1 MKKIGYVI
9 PVFPTLSETFVGVE
23 MRAMK
28 LLGHAVQPYAFSPGQ
43 HFQPVDNELKEQC
56 RYLTSAPR
64 APFSGIWNLHR
75 SHQFLRQQQ
84 GFSYLSLLRQGLQLA
99 YLAKEDQCE
108 HLHAHFAWHS
118 TATAIVAAKLLN
130 IPVSFV
136 GHGADI
142 YATPQDITSKLKAA
156 DFICAVT
163 KDMQNELQ
171 SATERPVL
179 HIPCGID
186 ASQYPPLNTDW
197 QPKKDFLFIGRLVE
211 KKGLD
216 TLLMALRQL
225 PAGTHLD
232 IVGDGPLLVRLQQ
245 LAHQLGLNSQ
255 NHSQVHFLGRREAA
269 WYRQHANDYK
279 ALVAPFTIAPNGD
292 KDTGPLVIKEAMA
305 LGLPVITT
313 DLSGCNEIL
322 EQQYGLQ
329 VPMDDPLALAKAMA
343 AHRQKTMSVLNQIR
357 ESAFNRVM
365 AQFTSLSQAKRL
377 SAQVEAL

>member
-23 MRAMK
+23 IRAMQE
-28 LLGHAVQPYAFSPGQ
+28 LGHDVQPYAFIPGQ
-43 HFQPVDNELKEQC
+43 HFQPADSELKKQC
-56 RYLTSAPR
+56 RYLTSAPEY
-64 APFSGIWNLHR
+64 ALANIWNFHR
-75 SHQFLRQQQ
+75 CHQFLMQQQ

-99 YLAKEDQCE
+99 RFVQQDKCE

-130 IPVSFV
+130 ISVSFV

-142 YATPQDITSKLKAA
+142 YATPQDIDSKLKAA
-156 DFICAVT
+156 SFICAVT
-163 KDMQNELQ
+163 KEMQNELQ
-171 SATERPVL
+171 TATKSPVL

-186 ASQYPPLNTDW
+186 ASQYPPLNTNW

-211 KKGLD
+211 KKGLG
-216 TLLMALRQL
+216 TLLYALSQL
-225 PAGTHLD
+225 PPDTNLD
-232 IVGDGPLLVRLQQ
+232 IVGDGPLRPGLNQ
-245 LAHQLGLNSQ
+245 LAYQLGLNSH
-255 NHSQVHFLGRREAA
+255 NRPQVHFLGHKESA

-313 DLSGCNEIL
+313 DLSGCDEIL
-322 EQQYGLQ
+322 EKQYGLQ
-329 VPMDDPLALAKAMA
+329 VPMNDHSALADAMA
-343 AHRQKTMSVLNQIR
+343 YLRHQPASALAPLR
-357 ESAFNRVM
+357 EKAFKRVM
-365 AQFTSLSQAKRL
+365 DQFTARTQAQKL
-377 SAQVEAL
+377 SAQVEAS

>member
-23 MRAMK
+23 IRAMK
-28 LLGHAVQPYAFSPGQ
+28 ALGHSVQPYAFSPGQ
-43 HFQPVDNELKEQC
+43 YFQPADEELKQHC
-56 RYLTSAPR
+56 RYLSSAPKYPITVLGNVFR
-64 APFSGIWNLHR
+64 CHG
-75 SHQFLRQQQ
+75 FLSQQR
-84 GFSYLSLLRQGLQLA
+84 GFTYLSLLRQGLQLA
-99 YLAKEDQCE
+99 HLAKKDNCE

-118 TATAIVAAKLLN
+118 AATAIVAAKLLN

-142 YATPQDITSKLKAA
+142 YATPQDITSKLQAA

-163 KDMQNELQ
+163 KEMQIELQ
-171 SATERPVL
+171 AATERPVL

-186 ASQYPPLNTDW
+186 STLYPPLTSDW
-197 QPKKDFLFIGRLVE
+197 SPQKDFLFIGRLVE

-216 TLLMALRQL
+216 TLITALSQL
-225 PAGTHLD
+225 PPDASLD
-232 IVGDGPLLVRLQQ
+232 IVGDGPLLPQLKQQ
-245 LAHQLGLNSQ
+245 AHQQGVA
-255 NHSQVHFLGRREAA
+255 SQVHFLGRKEAA

-313 DLSGCNEIL
+313 DLAGCSEIL
-322 EQQYGLQ
+322 ENQYGHQ
-329 VPMDDPLALAKAMA
+329 VPMNDHMALAQAMA
-343 AHRQKTMSVLNQIR
+343 AHRLEPATKLTELR
-357 ESAFNRVM
+357 EKAFNRVM
-365 AQFTSLSQAKRL
+365 EHFTALSQAKRL
-377 SAQVEAL
+377 SAQVDAL

>member
-28 LLGHAVQPYAFSPGQ
+28 ALGHSVQPYAFSPGQ
-43 HFQPVDNELKEQC
+43 HFQPADEELKQHC
-56 RYLTSAPR
+56 RYLSSAPKYPIQ
-64 APFSGIWNLHR
+64 ALWNIVRCHK
-75 SHQFLRQQQ
+75 FLRQQR
-84 GFSYLSLLRQGLQLA
+84 GFTYLSLLRQGLQLA
-99 YLAKEDQCE
+99 HMAKRDNCE

-142 YATPQDITSKLKAA
+142 YATPQDITSKLQAA
-156 DFICAVT
+156 DFVCAVT
-163 KDMQNELQ
+163 KEMQIELQ
-171 SATERPVL
+171 AATECPVL

-186 ASQYPPLNTDW
+186 STQYPPLTSDGRP
-197 QPKKDFLFIGRLVE
+197 QKDFLFIGRLVE

-216 TLLMALRQL
+216 TLIKALSQL
-225 PAGTHLD
+225 PSNTSLD
-232 IVGDGPLLVRLQQ
+232 IVGDGPLLPQLQQ
-245 LAHQLGLNSQ
+245 QAHQQGIASQ
-255 NHSQVHFLGRREAA
+255 IHFLGRKEAT

-313 DLSGCNEIL
+313 DLAGCSEIL
-322 EQQYGLQ
+322 ENQYGYQ
-329 VPMDDPLALAKAMA
+329 VPMNDHMALARTMA
-343 AHRQKTMSVLNQIR
+343 AHRLEPVTKLTKLR
-357 ESAFNRVM
+357 EKAFNRVM
-365 AQFTSLSQAKRL
+365 GQFTALSQAKRL
-377 SAQVEAL
+377 SAQVNAL

>member
-23 MRAMK
+23 IRAMQK
-28 LLGHAVQPYAFSPGQ
+28 LGHAVQPYAFSPGQ
-43 HFQPVDNELKEQC
+43 HFQPADSELKKQC
-56 RYLTSAPR
+56 RYLTSAP
-64 APFSGIWNLHR
+64 AYPFANIWNFHR
-75 SHQFLRQQQ
+75 CHHFLMQQQ

-99 YLAKEDQCE
+99 RLAQQDKCE

-142 YATPQDITSKLKAA
+142 YATPQDIESKLKAA
-156 DFICAVT
+156 NFICAVT

-171 SATERPVL
+171 TATKSPVL

-186 ASQYPPLNTDW
+186 ASQYPPLNSNW

-216 TLLMALRQL
+216 TLLHALGQL
-225 PAGTHLD
+225 PPDTHLD
-232 IVGDGPLLVRLQQ
+232 IVGDGPLRSSLNQ
-245 LAHQLGLNSQ
+245 LAHQLGLNS
-255 NHSQVHFLGRREAA
+255 HTRSQVHFLGHKESA

-329 VPMDDPLALAKAMA
+329 VPMDDHLALANAMA
-343 AHRQKTMSVLNQIR
+343 THRLQPTSALKQIR
-357 ESAFNRVM
+357 QRAFDRVM
-365 AQFTSLSQAKRL
+365 DQFTALSQAKRL
-377 SAQVEAL
+377 STQVEAL

>member
-9 PVFPTLSETFVGVE
+9 PEFPTLSETFVGVE
-23 MRAMK
+23 IRAMK
-28 LLGHAVQPYAFSPGQ
+28 SLGHAVQPYAFSSGQ
-43 HFQPVDNELKEQC
+43 HYQPADVKLKQQC
-56 RYLTSAPR
+56 RYLNSAPHTPL
-64 APFSGIWNLHR
+64 AGVWNLHR
-75 SHQFLRQQQ
+75 CHRFLSQQQ

-99 YLAKEDQCE
+99 HLAKQDQCE

-118 TATAIVAAKLLN
+118 TATAIVAAKLLK

-142 YATPQDITSKLKAA
+142 YATPQDIASKLQAA

-179 HIPCGID
+179 HIPCGVD
-186 ASQYPPLNTDW
+186 ATQYPPLNTSW
-197 QPKKDFLFIGRLVE
+197 HPKKDFLFIGRLVE

-216 TLLMALRQL
+216 TLLYALSQL
-225 PAGTHLD
+225 PPDTNLD
-232 IVGDGPLLVRLQQ
+232 IVGDGPLLPSLQLQ
-245 LAHQLGLNSQ
+245 AHQLGLSSH
-255 NHSQVHFLGRREAA
+255 NHSQVHFLGRKEST
-269 WYRQHANDYK
+269 WYRQHAHDYK

-305 LGLPVITT
+305 LGLPVITS

-343 AHRQKTMSVLNQIR
+343 DHRQKTISALNQIR

-365 AQFTSLSQAKRL
+365 ESFTALTQAKQL